1 MKAPRSLVL
10 ITVDCFR
17 ADHAGFLG
25 YPRPTTPFLDSL
37 ARESLVF
44 SNAIVAGAPTY
55 FSFPA
60 MMASR
65 YPLSL
70 GRDVVGLAPG
80 EATLASALRDAGY
93 ATAAFLAANPYLS
106 PRFGY
111 DTGFDVFKDFLD
123 AEVAPLTVESDGQ
136 ETGVPSRLNQRL
148 ARISHALGPVGS
160 LYGELYFQYCQR
172 LAASSRLSLDQLR
185 RFPAADVMV
194 DHARDWLTDVAGQPF
209 FLWLHLMD
217 PHSPY
222 YPKQEALA
230 LMGQG
235 PLDAARARYLNSY
248 WNRGDLGA
256 NRLRRHREE
265 VIALYDSGI
274 RWVDAQLA
282 RLVDTLQGL
291 GLWQDCV
298 MAVTADHGEEFLDH
312 GGRYHPPSNLAEE
325 LVRVPLWLR
334 APGLTRAESVASPFS
349 LLHLAPTLLDLID
362 VPIPGSFRGR
372 SHSDLLREGKNWEGD
387 AIIECIAGCTNPLM
401 RDNRMQSR
409 VLAVR
414 EARYKMVVDFSGAA
428 ERLFDLETDPGE
440 IRPLPPDAEKP
451 LRRRLLERARKHV
464 SDSLLGRDAGDRLK
478 ARLRDLRLE
487 WSSPAVRKSA

>member
-1 MKAPRSLVL
+1 
-10 ITVDCFR
+10 
-17 ADHAGFLG
+17 
-25 YPRPTTPFLDSL
+25 
-37 ARESLVF
+37 
-44 SNAIVAGAPTY
+44 
-55 FSFPA
+55 
-60 MMASR
+60 
-65 YPLSL
+65 
-70 GRDVVGLAPG
+70 
-80 EATLASALRDAGY
+80 
-93 ATAAFLAANPYLS
+93 
-106 PRFGY
+106 
-111 DTGFDVFKDFLD
+111 
-123 AEVAPLTVESDGQ
+123 
-136 ETGVPSRLNQRL
+136 
-148 ARISHALGPVGS
+148 
-160 LYGELYFQYCQR
+160 
-172 LAASSRLSLDQLR
+172 
-185 RFPAADVMV
+185 
-194 DHARDWLTDVAGQPF
+194 
-209 FLWLHLMD
+209 
-217 PHSPY
+217 
-222 YPKQEALA
+222 
-230 LMGQG
+230 
-235 PLDAARARYLNSY
+235 
-248 WNRGDLGA
+248 
-256 NRLRRHREE
+256 
-265 VIALYDSGI
+265 
-274 RWVDAQLA
+274 
-282 RLVDTLQGL
+282 
-291 GLWQDCV
+291 
-298 MAVTADHGEEFLDH
+298 
-312 GGRYHPPSNLAEE
+312 